1 MIDGISATLQS
12 ILCCCPTL
20 HELQWCTILEV
31 WNYKLETILLGKL
44 EFQSKSFYIL
54 KGKSKR
60 KRTIKTLAA
69 SLHMTW
75 VVCKHFKADHF
86 FLSESRYVNWRKGMS
101 SISGRVVQ
109 KKTYP
114 HPVKIGNQ
122 NVQGWFSSGSICF
135 IFELSLI
142 PNVSLFNKSNH
153 ELRYVHLVK
162 IEST

>member
-1 MIDGISATLQS
+1 MNDGISVTLQS

-20 HELQWCTILEV
+20 HELQWWTILEV

-54 KGKSKR
+54 KGKSIR
-60 KRTIKTLAA
+60 KRTVKTSAA
-69 SLHMTW
+69 NLHMTW
-75 VVCKHFKADHF
+75 VVCKHFKVDHF
-86 FLSESRYVNWRKGMS
+86 FYLNQDTWIEKKGMS
-101 SISGRVVQ
+101 SIRRVVQ

-135 IFELSLI
+135 IFVLSLI
-142 PNVSLFNKSNH
+142 PECKL
-153 ELRYVHLVK
+153 
-162 IEST
+162 I